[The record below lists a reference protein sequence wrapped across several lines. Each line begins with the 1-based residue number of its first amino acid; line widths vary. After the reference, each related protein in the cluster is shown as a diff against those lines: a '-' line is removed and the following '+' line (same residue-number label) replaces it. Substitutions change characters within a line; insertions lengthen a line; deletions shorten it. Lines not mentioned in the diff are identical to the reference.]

1 MLQNKAWILLFV
13 LLAFLTGCA
22 ALRKTPTPSPMPG
35 VQNPAFPPYRA
46 TVQGVFRGDEP
57 VLLYGINWF
66 GLETADRA
74 PHGLWAGRTVA
85 DFLAQMRDLGFTAIR
100 LPLSPQVLTPGRT
113 TPSWARN
120 TGYPADAYE
129 GLRYVLTETQKA
141 GLYVLL
147 DFHTYSPDRIG
158 GDLPGR
164 PFGDGY
170 TREDWLADLRRMA
183 ELSLEFPN
191 VFGVD
196 LCNEPHALTW
206 KEWKRLAREG
216 AEAVLSV
223 NPTVL
228 VIVEG
233 VGNASYAGGWPA
245 FWGENMADRDVEIAP
260 ELTERI
266 LYLPHTYG
274 PSVYRQPYFDAPDFP
289 SNMPAIWEVH
299 FGWMAGKYP
308 LGIGE
313 FGGRYEGDDRVWQDA
328 FVDYLLAKDIRI
340 WFYWALNPNSGD
352 TGGVLLDDWKT
363 VHEGKM
369 ALLRRL
375 MGR

>member
-1 MLQNKAWILLFV
+1 MDSLL
-13 LLAFLTGCA
+13 
-22 ALRKTPTPSPMPG
+22 PSAGPSDRRLCRSE
-35 VQNPAFPPYRA
+35 NPSAIPDAGGPAPAPSAYRA
-46 TVQGVFRGDEP
+46 TSQGVFRGDEP
-57 VLLYGINWF
+57 VPLYGINWF

-74 PHGLWAGRTVA
+74 PHGLWTGRTVA

-100 LPLSPQVLTPGRT
+100 LPLSPQVLTPGHP
-113 TPSWARN
+113 TPSWARSA
-120 TGYPADAYE
+120 GYPADAYE
-129 GLRYVLTETQKA
+129 GLRYFLGEAQKA

-158 GDLPGR
+158 GKLPGR

-206 KEWKRLAREG
+206 REWKGLAREG
-216 AEAVLSV
+216 AEAVLSA
-223 NPTVL
+223 NPSVL

-233 VGNASYAGGWPA
+233 VGNASDAGGWPA

-260 ELTERI
+260 ELSERI

-274 PSVYRQPYFDAPDFP
+274 PSVCRQPYFDAPDFP
-289 SNMPAIWEVH
+289 SNMPAIWEAH
-299 FGWMAGKYP
+299 FGWMAGRYP

-328 FVDYLLAKDIRI
+328 FADYLQAKGIRI

-352 TGGVLLDDWKT
+352 TGGVLLDDWET

-369 ALLRRL
+369 ALLRGL